1 MADWGL
7 LSGLGQAL
15 QIAGNSWTEKNKE
28 ELRNKLLEEREARS
42 EERQIAR
49 EERAAK
55 RQADTVAGYRPE
67 IDSSGVLW
75 IQGHNSAGDA
85 RGEKRLANAS
95 EIEQYKMQ
103 KDKERLSLEDLTSKA
118 AVSKFKADRLSTEAA
133 QDDALFNSR
142 RGLLEAQA
150 SAARARAD
158 YTGSGGS
165 RGRASRT
172 SLEDETVPVET
183 SDLVSALV
191 SQEKKLLEEAGLSI
205 ADQNMLAKSVIRE
218 ARAQG
223 KDPVDTLREALPH
236 FVKARKSSSKPK
248 SGLLK

>member
-15 QIAGNSWTEKNKE
+15 QGFGNNWSADAKE
-28 ELRNKLLEEREARS
+28 ELRTKLLEERENRA
-42 EERQIAR
+42 EERAIAR
-49 EERAAK
+49 EDRAAK

-75 IQGHNSAGDA
+75 IQGHNAAGDA
-85 RGEKRLANAS
+85 RGEKRLATPS
-95 EIEQYKMQ
+95 ELEDYKL
-103 KDKERLSLEDLTSKA
+103 KRDKERITLEDLTTKA
-118 AVSKFKADRLSTEAA
+118 AINKFKADRLDTEAA

-142 RGLLEAQA
+142 KALLDAQA
-150 SAARARAD
+150 YAATSRGDNAGVR
-158 YTGSGGS
+158 SGGRS
-165 RGRASRT
+165 SRT
-172 SLEDETVPVET
+172 SLEEETAPVET

-191 SQEKKLLEEAGLSI
+191 DQEKKLLEEAGLSI
-205 ADQNMLAKSVIRE
+205 AQQNMLAKSVIRE

-236 FVKARKSSSKPK
+236 YVNSIKSKPK